1 MAPRQ
6 LLWASGV
13 VIFLLMMATAF
24 IGYVLPW
31 GQMSF
36 WGATV
41 ITNMATA
48 IPVVGEP
55 IVRWLWGGYTIN
67 NATLNR
73 FFSLHFFLPFVIVGL
88 TVIHLALLH
97 KDGSNNPLGVDS
109 GGDKVPFYP
118 YFFVKD
124 LFAFFCLLFIFGGLV
139 YYSPNTLG
147 HPVNY
152 IPADPIHT
160 PAHIVPEWYFL
171 PFYAILRSIPNKIG
185 GVLAMLFAILILFLL
200 PIVNT
205 SEIRSTTFR
214 PLFKIFLWL
223 LIGDFLFLG
232 WVGQKA
238 VRDTFIFVGQV
249 GTVYYFMFFTVLVPV
264 IGIIEKKLIRYKG
277 NNDLPKPVVLKSSTM
292 LRYVGAKNANFFV
305 RVLHRT
311 TVEKTSFVSMIF
323 LGSFEILFNDT
334 FYVLFAIIT
343 SIILTS
349 TIFCLGLMHPDSIG
363 KSICSF
369 IKTNLILKL
378 QKTLWKD
385 LLFTYQPLEYKTVNS
400 EKKRNTSGY
409 KNLTQKN
416 ARSFFIQGP
425 QR

>member
-1 MAPRQ
+1 MNLKPLNLLKYNNNIYTKNNEKNIKNPVLNVAIFVMSSFRWTKHFLIAFIANHIIYYPSPINLTYAWSFGSTAGVCLVIQILSGIFLAMHYTPHIDLAFSSVERIMRDVHHGWFIRYVHANGASMFFLVVYCHICRGLYYGSYMAPRQ

-48 IPVVGEP
+48 IPVIGEP

-73 FFSLHFFLPFVIVGL
+73 FFSLHFFLPFIIAGL
-88 TVIHLALLH
+88 TIIHLALLH
-97 KDGSNNPLGVDS
+97 KDGSNNPLGIDS
-109 GGDKVPFYP
+109 GIDKVPFYP

-124 LFAFFCLLFIFGGLV
+124 LFAFFFLLFVFGGLV

-152 IPADPIHT
+152 IPADSIHT

-171 PFYAILRSIPNKIG
+171 PFYAILRSIPNKVG
-185 GVLAMLFAILILFLL
+185 GVLAMLFAILILLLL

-205 SEIRSTTFR
+205 SEVRSTTFR

-232 WVGQKA
+232 WVGQQA
-238 VRDTFIFVGQV
+238 VRNTFIFVGQIS
-249 GTVYYFMFFTVLVPV
+249 TFYYFLFFIVLVPL
-264 IGIIEKKLIRYKG
+264 IGIIEKTLIRY
-277 NNDLPKPVVLKSSTM
+277 NT
-292 LRYVGAKNANFFV
+292 
-305 RVLHRT
+305 
-311 TVEKTSFVSMIF
+311 EKI
-323 LGSFEILFNDT
+323 
-334 FYVLFAIIT
+334 
-343 SIILTS
+343 
-349 TIFCLGLMHPDSIG
+349 
-363 KSICSF
+363 
-369 IKTNLILKL
+369 
-378 QKTLWKD
+378 
-385 LLFTYQPLEYKTVNS
+385 
-400 EKKRNTSGY
+400 
-409 KNLTQKN
+409 
-416 ARSFFIQGP
+416 
-425 QR
+425 

>member
-1 MAPRQ
+1 MSLKPYQLLKFNNELLYTKDNTKILNNPILNVAKFVVSTYRWTKHSLVTLLANHIIYYPSPINLTYAWSFGSAAGICLVIQILSGIFLAMHYTPHIDLAFSSVERIMRDVNHGWFIRYVHANGASMFFLVVYCHICRGLYYGSYMAPRQ

-264 IGIIEKKLIRYKG
+264 IGIIEKKLIRYK
-277 NNDLPKPVVLKSSTM
+277 VAS
-292 LRYVGAKNANFFV
+292 
-305 RVLHRT
+305 
-311 TVEKTSFVSMIF
+311 
-323 LGSFEILFNDT
+323 
-334 FYVLFAIIT
+334 
-343 SIILTS
+343 
-349 TIFCLGLMHPDSIG
+349 
-363 KSICSF
+363 
-369 IKTNLILKL
+369 
-378 QKTLWKD
+378 
-385 LLFTYQPLEYKTVNS
+385 
-400 EKKRNTSGY
+400 
-409 KNLTQKN
+409 
-416 ARSFFIQGP
+416 
-425 QR
+425 